1 MIHIKVFLKYKSKDR
16 NVRSLW
22 ACFSPTKELSD
33 KLQKSFSEQLSP
45 FSAKVVP
52 EAERDIVDVY
62 VEDKNIV
69 DEKAFENA
77 IYDLKYDTHTGIIRC
92 SGAWVE

>member
-1 MIHIKVFLKYKSKDR
+1 M
-16 NVRSLW
+16 
-22 ACFSPTKELSD
+22 
-33 KLQKSFSEQLSP
+33 
-45 FSAKVVP
+45 VVP
-52 EAERDIVDVY
+52 ETEKGIVDVY

-77 IYDLKYDTHTGIIRC
+77 IYDLKYDTHTGIIKY